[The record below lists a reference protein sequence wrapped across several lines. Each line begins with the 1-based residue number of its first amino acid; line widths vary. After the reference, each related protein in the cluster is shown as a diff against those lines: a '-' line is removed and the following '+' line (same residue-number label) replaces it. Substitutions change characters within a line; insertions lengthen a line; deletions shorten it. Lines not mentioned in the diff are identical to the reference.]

1 MNITT
6 RGDGS
11 QQAESCRR
19 DSKDQRSI
27 AAPLTKTETA
37 SEGGLDPTVES
48 IGVVCKP
55 YHARQDHKRAVIGG
69 TSGSRRQVY
78 S

>member
-37 SEGGLDPTVES
+37 LEGGLDPTAEA
-48 IGVVCKP
+48 IGVVCKTLP
-55 YHARQDHKRAVIGG
+55 RAPRIINGLK
-69 TSGSRRQVY
+69 
-78 S
+78 

>member
-37 SEGGLDPTVES
+37 LEGGLDPTVES
-48 IGVVCKP
+48 IGVVYKP
-55 YHARQDHKRAVIGG
+55 YH
-69 TSGSRRQVY
+69 SRTPSPRNGVK
-78 S
+78 

>member
-11 QQAESCRR
+11 QQAESCHR

-48 IGVVCKP
+48 IEVVHKQ
-55 YHARQDHKRAVIGG
+55 YHAHRWVSNGLGFVSHVA
-69 TSGSRRQVY
+69 TW
-78 S
+78 